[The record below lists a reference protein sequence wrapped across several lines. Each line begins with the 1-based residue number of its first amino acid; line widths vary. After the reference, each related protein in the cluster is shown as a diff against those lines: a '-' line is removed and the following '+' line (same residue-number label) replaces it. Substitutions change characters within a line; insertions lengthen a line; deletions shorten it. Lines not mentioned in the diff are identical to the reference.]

1 MKKIK
6 NIKDIQQEK
15 MRLRLQQL
23 EQEKAIRYQ
32 WNELKES
39 MRPGTLLR
47 STLSD
52 LTHKK
57 TTDIPLLTSL
67 VTLGAGYLTR
77 RLTGMASEKVESAVQ
92 LGMEKLTGKMKPVF
106 RKKR

>member
-6 NIKDIQQEK
+6 HIKDIQQEK
-15 MRLRLQQL
+15 MRLHIQQL
-23 EQEKAIRYQ
+23 EQEKAIRNH

-39 MRPGTLLR
+39 MRPDALLR

-52 LTHKK
+52 ITHKK
-57 TTDIPLLTSL
+57 TTNTPLLTSL
-67 VTLGAGYLTR
+67 VTFGAGYLTR

-92 LGMEKLTGKMKPVF
+92 LGMEKLTGKMKMVF